1 MAAAAERYARAI
13 FEVAE
18 AEKKIDDWSDRV
30 RLIER
35 VLTIPE
41 VRQVF
46 DNPTVSREQL
56 DKAVGALDLPQL
68 GGEGLNLLK
77 LIVEARRVDLVGEIA
92 RAYEALADEA
102 AGRVRATV
110 TTAVELSS
118 KDRDG
123 LRDDLS
129 RSLGKDVRL
138 EARVDPDILGGL
150 VLQVGDQL
158 TDASVAGRLQQLRRQ
173 VIAS

>member
-18 AEKKIDDWSDRV
+18 AEDKVDAWGGRV
-30 RLIER
+30 RLIEQALS
-35 VLTIPE
+35 VPAA
-41 VRQVF
+41 RQVF
-46 DNPTVSREQL
+46 ENPTTSREEL
-56 DKAVGALDLPQL
+56 EEAVEALKLPQL
-68 GGEGLNLLK
+68 GTEGLNLLK
-77 LIVEARRVDLVGEIA
+77 LLVESRRVELISEIA
-92 RAYEALADEA
+92 RAYERLSDDA

-118 KDRDG
+118 RDRDG

-129 RSLGKDVRL
+129 RSLGKDVLL
-138 EARVDPDILGGL
+138 EARVDPGILGGL
-150 VLQVGDQL
+150 VLQVGDEL

-173 VIAS
+173 VIA

>member
-13 FEVAE
+13 FEVAQ
-18 AEKKIDDWSDRV
+18 AEDRVDAWGDRV
-30 RLIER
+30 RLIEQALS
-35 VLTIPE
+35 VPAA
-41 VRQVF
+41 RQVF
-46 DNPTVSREQL
+46 ENPTTSREEL
-56 DKAVGALDLPQL
+56 EEAVEAMKLPQL
-68 GGEGLNLLK
+68 GSEGLNLLK
-77 LIVEARRVDLVGEIA
+77 LLVESRRVELISAIA
-92 RAYEALADEA
+92 RDYERLSDDA

-118 KDRDG
+118 RDRDG

-138 EARVDPDILGGL
+138 EARVDPGILGGL

-173 VIAS
+173 VIA